1 MTDSK
6 SRSDYLVELDR
17 QARLRVRT
25 GGLAAAL
32 IAAIL
37 VYLAGASIRQPMFD
51 VFQKITPAPATSSR
65 VAVVLIDAPSLAAVG
80 GWPWSRYTLARLTEA
95 IAGRGA
101 AAIGF
106 DFLFPEADRLTPQ
119 LFADLYPELPPATA
133 AEIRALPSMDAV
145 FARVIGRSP
154 VVLARAGVAG
164 GSFDTVNE
172 TPPLPPEAQF
182 FGPVPH
188 GLPAFPEVVA
198 NIPLLDGAALGH
210 GLVNGP
216 PDDDGVMRRVPLVA
230 RAAKALTPGFALE
243 LVRVA
248 EGAERIDLGGGKGHQ
263 REVRLGRHRLPMD
276 SEGRM
281 ELRFGDLP
289 GTAMTSAADLLRSG
303 VPAHA
308 FDGKIVLIGL
318 TAAGTSDVVTTP
330 LETETYG
337 VLVQAQAVDAILRG
351 AALRRPDWA
360 RAAEA
365 GLGLLMVIAAWRLA
379 PGLRLRA
386 IISLGVG
393 TAVVVLAATWI
404 AFSRGLLFDPAPVL
418 VPGTAATAVMIA
430 LMFVEGGRVQARL
443 RAAIEAQRL
452 DAAKIA
458 GELSAASE
466 IQSGMLLPRASLQ
479 KVSPGV
485 EIDAVL
491 QPARSVG
498 GDLYDAFM
506 IDPTHLCF
514 LVGDVTGKGVPASLF
529 MALSKALSRSILA
542 RPGIDLAEAVDD
554 INAEL
559 SRDNGQMMAV
569 SVLVGVLD
577 LTDGRLDLCC
587 AGHENPLIVAADG
600 TVRELRLD
608 GGPAL
613 CAAEG
618 FPYPVETHHLAPGE
632 TLVVYTDGVTEAQDP
647 AGELFEREGA
657 MSELAR
663 SVGRPLPEVV
673 DSLVAAVRA
682 FEAGDEPSDDL
693 TVLALRLR
701 A

>member
-1 MTDSK
+1 MTASK
-6 SRSDYLVELDR
+6 SRSDVLTDLDR
-17 QARLRVRT
+17 RARLRVRV

-32 IAAIL
+32 VTAVL
-37 VYLAGASIRQPMFD
+37 VLLAGSAIRQPLFD
-51 VFQKITPAPATSSR
+51 LFQKITPSAAMSPR
-65 VAVVLIDAPSLAAVG
+65 VQVVLIDAPSLAAVG

-106 DFLFPEADRLTPQ
+106 DFLFPEADRLTPE
-119 LFADLYPELPPATA
+119 LFAGLYPELAPATA
-133 AEIRALPSMDAV
+133 AQIRALPSMDAV

-172 TPPLPPEAQF
+172 ATPLPPEAQF
-182 FGPVPH
+182 FGPVP
-188 GLPAFPEVVA
+188 PRIPNFPEVVA

-216 PDDDGVMRRVPLVA
+216 PDEDGVTRRAPLLA
-230 RAAKALTPGFALE
+230 RADKLLTPGFALE

-248 EGAERIDLGGGKGHQ
+248 EGAGRIDLEGGGGRQ
-263 REVRLGRHRLPMD
+263 RVVRLGRHRLPVD
-276 SEGRM
+276 AEGRM
-281 ELRFGDLP
+281 ELRFVDMP

-303 VPAHA
+303 VPANA

-318 TAAGTSDVVTTP
+318 TAAGTSDLVTTP
-330 LETETYG
+330 LTTETYG

-351 AALRRPDWA
+351 AALRRPAWA

-365 GLGLLMVIAAWRLA
+365 GLGLCVVVAAWLLVPA
-379 PGLRLRA
+379 LRLRA
-386 IISLGVG
+386 IMSLGMA
-393 TAVVVLAATWI
+393 TAVGVLATTWV
-404 AFSRGLLFDPAPVL
+404 AFSCGLLLDPAPVL
-418 VPGTAATAVMIA
+418 GPGTAATAMMIV
-430 LMFVEGGRVQARL
+430 LMLVEGGRVQVRL
-443 RAAIEAQRL
+443 RAAIEIQRL
-452 DAAKIA
+452 DAARIA
-458 GELSAASE
+458 GELSAASA
-466 IQSGMLLPRASLQ
+466 IQSGMLLPRASLRT
-479 KVSPGV
+479 VSPRV

-506 IDPTHLCF
+506 IDGNHLCF

-529 MALSKALSRSILA
+529 MALSKALSRSILV
-542 RPGIDLAEAVDD
+542 RPGIGLAEAVDG
-554 INAEL
+554 INSEL

-569 SVLVGVLD
+569 SLLVGVLD

-587 AGHENPLIVAADG
+587 AGHENPLIVAVDG
-600 TVRELRLD
+600 SVRELRLD

-618 FPYPVETHHLAPGE
+618 FPYPVETHRLAPGE
-632 TLVVYTDGVTEAQDP
+632 TLIACTDGVTEAQDP
-647 AGELFEREGA
+647 AGQLFARERAMAELSRT
-657 MSELAR
+657 M
-663 SVGRPLPEVV
+663 GRLLPEVV

-682 FEAGDEPSDDL
+682 FEAGGEPSDDL
-693 TVLALRLR
+693 TVLAVRLR
-701 A
+701 G